1 MKSYHQKFISEY
13 PLAVYPMAEIA
24 GFPVSPG
31 MFDLNGATA
40 LQNGVNFTIHT
51 SGGTS
56 CELLL
61 FHNAQEEP
69 FAVIPFPEAYKIG
82 DVYSMIVY
90 GLNIEDFE
98 YAYRVDGPYNPEKG
112 LLFDKTKVLLDPY
125 AKAVAGQRI
134 WGTHWEHTYHARVV
148 EDTFDWGDMPQ
159 SDRELCDLIIY
170 ELHIRGY
177 TKDKSSGVKHK
188 GTFAGLMEKIP
199 YLKELGINA
208 VELMPIFEFD
218 ETVNS
223 RYVNGKRL
231 LEYWGYNTVCFFSP
245 NSSYTAANEYNREG
259 TELKTLIKALHDNG
273 IEVILDVVFNHTAEG
288 NEHGSTFCFKGLDNN
303 IYYML
308 THNGD
313 YYNFSG
319 CGNTLNCNHPVVQQL
334 ILECLRYWTVI
345 TASTDSASISPA
357 FWEGTRTALP

>member
-112 LLFDKTKVLLDPY
+112 LLFDKTKVSSRSLRQS
-125 AKAVAGQRI
+125 GRRQRI

-199 YLKELGINA
+199 LSERTG
-208 VELMPIFEFD
+208 D
-218 ETVNS
+218 QRRGTD
-223 RYVNGKRL
+223 
-231 LEYWGYNTVCFFSP
+231 
-245 NSSYTAANEYNREG
+245 AN
-259 TELKTLIKALHDNG
+259 L
-273 IEVILDVVFNHTAEG
+273 
-288 NEHGSTFCFKGLDNN
+288 
-303 IYYML
+303 
-308 THNGD
+308 
-313 YYNFSG
+313 
-319 CGNTLNCNHPVVQQL
+319 
-334 ILECLRYWTVI
+334 
-345 TASTDSASISPA
+345 
-357 FWEGTRTALP
+357 

>member
-125 AKAVAGQRI
+125 AKAVAGQAYLGHPL
-134 WGTHWEHTYHARVV
+134 GTHLPR
-148 EDTFDWGDMPQ
+148 P
-159 SDRELCDLIIY
+159 
-170 ELHIRGY
+170 RG
-177 TKDKSSGVKHK
+177 GGH
-188 GTFAGLMEKIP
+188 L
-199 YLKELGINA
+199 
-208 VELMPIFEFD
+208 
-218 ETVNS
+218 
-223 RYVNGKRL
+223 
-231 LEYWGYNTVCFFSP
+231 
-245 NSSYTAANEYNREG
+245 
-259 TELKTLIKALHDNG
+259 
-273 IEVILDVVFNHTAEG
+273 
-288 NEHGSTFCFKGLDNN
+288 
-303 IYYML
+303 
-308 THNGD
+308 
-313 YYNFSG
+313 
-319 CGNTLNCNHPVVQQL
+319 
-334 ILECLRYWTVI
+334 
-345 TASTDSASISPA
+345 
-357 FWEGTRTALP
+357 